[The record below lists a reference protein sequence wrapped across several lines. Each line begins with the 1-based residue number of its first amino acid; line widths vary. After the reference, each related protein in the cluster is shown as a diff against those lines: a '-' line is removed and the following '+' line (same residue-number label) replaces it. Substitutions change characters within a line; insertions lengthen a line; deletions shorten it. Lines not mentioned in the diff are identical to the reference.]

1 MGQKVHP
8 IGMRLGVIKRHSAIW
23 YAEKGKYTE
32 NLRADLSLRKAFE
45 EKLARSSVS
54 EIIIERESKKIQITI
69 RTASPGVVIGRKG
82 AEIENLTALASKQLG
97 VSKNDIYINIQE
109 IVKPELEARLVGEN
123 IARQL
128 ERRIMF
134 RRAMKRA
141 VFGTMSAGAEGVKV
155 QVGGRLG
162 GADIAR
168 TESYKEGRVPLHTL
182 RADIDYASV
191 EALTTYGIIGVKVWI
206 FRGEIFDVAEQFNP
220 TISEESRS
228 SRRPKSKGRRE
239 DGKDNS
245 RSGDNRPRS
254 GDNRPRSGD
263 NRPRFGDNRPRSG
276 DNRPRSG
283 DNRPRSGDNNPRS
296 GDNNPRSGD
305 NKDKPAIKAE

>member
-8 IGMRLGVIKRHSAIW
+8 LGMRLGVIKRHSAIW
-23 YAEKGKYTE
+23 YAEKGKFTE
-32 NLRADLSLRKAFE
+32 NLKADLALRQAFE
-45 EKLARSSVS
+45 KKLAKSSVS
-54 EIIIERESKKIQITI
+54 EIIIERESKKTQITI

-82 AEIENLTALASKQLG
+82 AEIENLTALASQKLG
-97 VSKNDIYINIQE
+97 IKKDDIYINIQE
-109 IVKPELEARLVGEN
+109 IVKPELEARLVGES

-220 TISEESRS
+220 AITDESRAA
-228 SRRPKSKGRRE
+228 RRSKGKGRRE
-239 DGKDNS
+239 DGKGRREDGKG
-245 RSGDNRPRS
+245 RRDDGKGRPRMGDNQA
-254 GDNRPRSGD
+254 
-263 NRPRFGDNRPRSG
+263 
-276 DNRPRSG
+276 
-283 DNRPRSGDNNPRS
+283 
-296 GDNNPRSGD
+296 
-305 NKDKPAIKAE
+305 KPARRAE

>member
-1 MGQKVHP
+1 MGPKVHP

-23 YAEKGKYTE
+23 YAEKGKFAE
-32 NLRADLSLRKAFE
+32 NLQADLNLRKVFNE
-45 EKLARSSVS
+45 MLAKSSVS
-54 EIIIERESKKIQITI
+54 EIIIERESKKAQITI

-82 AEIENLTALASKQLG
+82 AEIENLTAIASQKLG
-97 VSKNDIYINIQE
+97 MKKEDIYINIQE
-109 IVKPELEARLVGEN
+109 IANPELEATLVAEN

-168 TESYKEGRVPLHTL
+168 SESYHEGRVPLHTL

-191 EALTTYGIIGVKVWI
+191 EAQTTYGTIGVKVWI
-206 FRGEIFDVAEQFNP
+206 FRGEVFDVAEQFNP
-220 TISEESRS
+220 ALTDEARS
-228 SRRPKSKGRRE
+228 SRRSKSKG
-239 DGKDNS
+239 
-245 RSGDNRPRS
+245 
-254 GDNRPRSGD
+254 
-263 NRPRFGDNRPRSG
+263 
-276 DNRPRSG
+276 
-283 DNRPRSGDNNPRS
+283 
-296 GDNNPRSGD
+296 RSGD
-305 NKDKPAIKAE
+305 NKGKGARSGDGQSRPRRRTE

>member
-8 IGMRLGVIKRHSAIW
+8 LGMRLGVIRRHSAIW
-23 YAEKGKYTE
+23 YAEKGKYTA
-32 NLRADLSLRKAFE
+32 NLKADLDLRKAFDA
-45 EKLARSSVS
+45 KLAKSSVS
-54 EIIIERESKKIQITI
+54 EIIIERESKKTQITI

-82 AEIENLTALASKQLG
+82 AEIENLTELASKKLG
-97 VSKNDIYINIQE
+97 VPKDDIYINIQE
-109 IVKPELEARLVGEN
+109 IAKPELEARLVAEN

-182 RADIDYASV
+182 RADIDYAAV
-191 EALTTYGIIGVKVWI
+191 QALTTYGIIGVKVWI
-206 FRGEIFDVAEQFNP
+206 FRGEIFNVAEQFNP
-220 TISEESRS
+220 SAVEESRS
-228 SRRPKSKGRRE
+228 SRRPKNKGR
-239 DGKDNS
+239 S
-245 RSGDNRPRS
+245 ATGDKQS
-254 GDNRPRSGD
+254 
-263 NRPRFGDNRPRSG
+263 
-276 DNRPRSG
+276 
-283 DNRPRSGDNNPRS
+283 
-296 GDNNPRSGD
+296 
-305 NKDKPAIKAE
+305 KPARRAE